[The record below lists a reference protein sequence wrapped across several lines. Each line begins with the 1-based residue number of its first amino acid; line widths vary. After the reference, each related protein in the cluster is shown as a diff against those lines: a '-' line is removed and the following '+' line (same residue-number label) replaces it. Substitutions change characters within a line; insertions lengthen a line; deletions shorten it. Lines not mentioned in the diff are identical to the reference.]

1 MASKN
6 LRRENKGRVGKLW
19 WLLLHWWYSMD
30 KMNDLGKKSLVLND
44 DNCQRGKQ
52 TSCLSLLD

>member
-1 MASKN
+1 MLTLTSLMIQYGQN
-6 LRRENKGRVGKLW
+6 ERFGEKL
-19 WLLLHWWYSMD
+19 LM
-30 KMNDLGKKSLVLND
+30 LND